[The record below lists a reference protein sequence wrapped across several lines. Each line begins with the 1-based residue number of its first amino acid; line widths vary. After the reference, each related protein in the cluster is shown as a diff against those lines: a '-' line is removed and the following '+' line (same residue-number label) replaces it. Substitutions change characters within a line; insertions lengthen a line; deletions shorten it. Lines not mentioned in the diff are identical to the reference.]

1 MLQFIHIYYH
11 LGRFD
16 FYEIHIEFWLYQ
28 NFLDCLYNCYI
39 YIGYNRTQGTFDTD
53 MFIKSKIMKTRKLLL
68 GMAVITLGLSS
79 CKDEKKTQAEK
90 SVETYV
96 VYVDSLGNTDTVV
109 TKENWESIQANY
121 EIRNAAAELA
131 LADLKDDIKAQERI
145 NASRAKYE
153 ELKAKMDAQA
163 EIENQAIIADSPKQR
178 LRNALFGE
186 GKVGNDMNFN
196 WVNAKN
202 ILSVYQLFVDTAQK
216 NKDSYTREDWDEVKL
231 MYEALDSRK
240 NTVENEGLT
249 SKDNM
254 KISGLKLKFAPMYT
268 LNRMG
273 AKSTEMAN
281 AKK

>member
-1 MLQFIHIYYH
+1 
-11 LGRFD
+11 
-16 FYEIHIEFWLYQ
+16 
-28 NFLDCLYNCYI
+28 
-39 YIGYNRTQGTFDTD
+39 
-53 MFIKSKIMKTRKLLL
+53 MKTRKLLL
-68 GMAVITLGLSS
+68 GMAVIALGFSS
-79 CKDEKKTQAEK
+79 CKDEKEIEAEK

-96 VYVDSLGNTDTVV
+96 VYVDSLGNMDSVS

-121 EIRNAAAELA
+121 ELRNAEVEAA
-131 LADLKDDIKAQERI
+131 LANLKDNAKAQERI

-163 EIENQAIIADSPKQR
+163 EAESQAAIAANPKQR

-186 GKVGNDMNFN
+186 GKVGDDMNFN

-202 ILSVYQLFVDTAQK
+202 ILSVYQLFVDTAEK

-249 SKDNM
+249 SSDNS

-273 AKSTEMAN
+273 AKSTEMAK
-281 AKK
+281 AKG